1 MVVRDY
7 PESDWLS
14 AMKNQSA
21 HLQVNLD
28 VTPQQLDD
36 YLSQAKQALTR
47 SLSKGIYRS
56 GELVSYRTS
65 DPLLPGFFLQNRLN
79 MLVAE
84 QGTGKSTF
92 CLALFRSLVERT
104 ASFLDLLLT
113 CNKNWELY
121 LVGPD
126 MTAEGWGPLLQAN
139 GLCRPETGTLDHPIP
154 TDEEWKHIRLIPEVG
169 YFSNA
174 ESKDSLSPSDIARY
188 RSMALEAVGRGKS
201 PLFVF
206 DSYRRLVEN
215 YKDVAE
221 IDSAFAGPLVNLQN
235 EMAGTGATIIV
246 LHHTTKSQTNA
257 EKAGAGHN
265 KLGSIPD
272 VIVQMRRLNNNV
284 LSSDKRLI
292 IESAKRIDATNLLIE
307 QTDHSTGTWVSHG
320 EATTTARG
328 ETLIDTLAALSG
340 PRQKIYL
347 HMAELWDNQ
356 RKGVTTADIARFLE
370 ITIQGAGVHLRKL
383 RKDHVI
389 FEGDQKTGIHGN
401 ERLFYPF
408 NAHDDVSCRDLK
420 PNLKHGDVSQ
430 EPASSQGFDPVD
442 PGLKHM
448 KTGIPPYRSAETN
461 FDGDPVPRKGLMV
474 DVMKGSKRVNHHV
487 IACDGMNPHN
497 LSVAPLG
504 QPNLVLKGRRWM
516 VDVFPCLNNEEEE
529 L

>member
-1 MVVRDY
+1 M
-7 PESDWLS
+7 
-14 AMKNQSA
+14 
-21 HLQVNLD
+21 
-28 VTPQQLDD
+28 
-36 YLSQAKQALTR
+36 
-47 SLSKGIYRS
+47 
-56 GELVSYRTS
+56 SYRTS

-104 ASFLDLLLT
+104 ASFLNLLLT

-139 GLCRPETGTLDHPIP
+139 GLCRSETGTLDHPIP

-206 DSYRRLVEN
+206 DSYRTLVDN
-215 YKDVAE
+215 YKDIEEVSSQ
-221 IDSAFAGPLVNLQN
+221 IAGPLRTLYDA
-235 EMAGTGATIIV
+235 MAGTGATCIV
-246 LHHTTKSQTNA
+246 LHHTTKSQTNT

-292 IESAKRIDATNLLIE
+292 IESAKRIDAANLLIE

-356 RKGVTTADIARFLE
+356 RKGVTTSDIARFLE
-370 ITIQGAGVHLRKL
+370 ITVQGAGVHLRKL

-389 FEGDQKTGIHGN
+389 FEGEKKIGLRGN

-408 NAHDDVSCRDLK
+408 DAYDDVSCIDLK
-420 PNLKHGDVSQ
+420 SSLNTGDVSSL
-430 EPASSQGFDPVD
+430 PAPSQGSDPVD
-442 PGLKHM
+442 PNM
-448 KTGIPPYRSAETN
+448 KTGNLNPPSHKVAEVN

-474 DVMKGSKRVNHHV
+474 DVMKGGKRVNHHV
-487 IACDGMNPHN
+487 IACDGMDIHN
-497 LSVAPLG
+497 LSVAQLG
-504 QPNLVLKGRRWM
+504 QPDLILKGRRWM
-516 VDVFPCLNNEEEE
+516 VDVFPCLNDEEEA